1 MSGPL
6 RSERKVVGFVRDPLP
21 KVGSLSLKSEHAQ
34 ADLEHLG
41 WRNVESL
48 DLLWGLSGAG
58 DPDVALNLLI
68 RLYQALEAIGEDARN
83 ELDQEIRQDEELRV
97 RLFALLGGSS
107 AVGDHLVANPLQW
120 KLLKLD
126 APSREE
132 MFQALLESV
141 KAQPAVLEVW
151 IVRCVGRVRPHRFG
165 RAKTGSSRGCYRAK
179 IMFIMCHCRN
189 TASPSWGF

>member
-83 ELDQEIRQDEELRV
+83 ELDQEIRQDENYESAFLHCWV
-97 RLFALLGGSS
+97 VPRL
-107 AVGDHLVANPLQW
+107 
-120 KLLKLD
+120 
-126 APSREE
+126 
-132 MFQALLESV
+132 SV
-141 KAQPAVLEVW
+141 ITW
-151 IVRCVGRVRPHRFG
+151 
-165 RAKTGSSRGCYRAK
+165 
-179 IMFIMCHCRN
+179 
-189 TASPSWGF
+189 SPILCSGNS